1 MENRISQ
8 SQMQLQEEDT
18 QDDYD
23 ERQEIRDL
31 MPHP

>member
-18 QDDYD
+18 QDDYG